1 MKKLRNLIFWSAAL
15 ALASCS
21 TQYYIPNTQHVPVI
35 DEKGQTSLTVAG
47 NGDQAEFQVAYG
59 IAESIGVMADGV
71 VVFPQNGDDGNGGS
85 GHLVDLGVGYFKP
98 INENVLFDTYA
109 IFGFGKMENHFPGTV
124 TEFPN
129 TTGDISA
136 NILRYGIQPS
146 ISYHMEYFSVTGSAR
161 FVNLSYSNI
170 GGSLNFANENQV
182 EFLGRNNSNFLI
194 EPAITLRAG
203 FEKAKLQLQYLHS
216 FNLSEP
222 DFPQAKD
229 LITVGLNFSF

>member
-1 MKKLRNLIFWSAAL
+1 MKKLRNVILWSAAL

-71 VVFPQNGDDGNGGS
+71 VVFPQNEDNGNGGS

-98 INENVLFDTYA
+98 LNENVLFDTYA

-129 TTGDISA
+129 TSGDISA
-136 NILRYGIQPS
+136 NIIRYGIQPS